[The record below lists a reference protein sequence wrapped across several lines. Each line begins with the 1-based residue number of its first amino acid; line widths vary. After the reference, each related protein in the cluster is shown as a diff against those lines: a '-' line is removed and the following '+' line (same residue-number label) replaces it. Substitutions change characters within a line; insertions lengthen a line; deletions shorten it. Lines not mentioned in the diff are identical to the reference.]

1 MVKRKTSKVFP
12 DDYKEKAIANNIS
25 VNTVY
30 SRLERGWDLDKAVT
44 TPPIRKTYIHEAKR
58 EDGWVVKSDRPR
70 LKKSMSVSL
79 YQDLEPLFN
88 EALADSGLS
97 CSEFI
102 ANAIEQYLLKLW
114 TPKKNLSKIK

>member
-58 EDGWVVKSDRPR
+58 EDGWVIPSDRPR

>member
-114 TPKKNLSKIK
+114 TPKTNLGKIK